1 MITYQESIKLIENL
15 NIKAST
21 TERVS
26 IDNAIGRIIA
36 VNIIASENNPKYLTS
51 AMDGYAIKFDDIE
64 SDSIEIIDINPAGS
78 IVKNSVTNNNCIKTF
93 TGSLMPEGSDTLV
106 PIENVEVIG
115 NSIKIVEKVSQGFA
129 VRAIGENYSKGE
141 VLISKD
147 SKIDFAHIGVLASLN
162 IPFISVY
169 KKPIVTVLSTGS
181 EILDVGDIET
191 NQSQIRSSN
200 HFTIEAIA
208 KKYGASV
215 NQAGVITDDYN
226 NIKNKIKDALK
237 NSDIVVTTGGVSV
250 GDYDFV
256 KDIIKVELN
265 AEIIFKG
272 VKIKPGQHIVLAKTI
287 DDRYILGL
295 PGFAY
300 SSTVTALIYLT
311 KLIKLFLNQ
320 KSSLPIREAI
330 IENDINR
337 MTGKTEFRVANLN
350 YQDGE
355 YRVNFDNKKVGT
367 SAILTNMIGNQITLV
382 EFSPTDKNIKQ
393 GEKVKIIIL

>member
-26 IDNAIGRIIA
+26 IDNAIGRIMA
-36 VNIIASENNPKYLTS
+36 VDIIASENNPKYLTS

>member
-1 MITYQESIKLIENL
+1 
-15 NIKAST
+15 
-21 TERVS
+21 
-26 IDNAIGRIIA
+26 
-36 VNIIASENNPKYLTS
+36 
-51 AMDGYAIKFDDIE
+51 
-64 SDSIEIIDINPAGS
+64 
-78 IVKNSVTNNNCIKTF
+78 
-93 TGSLMPEGSDTLV
+93 MPEGSDTLV

-129 VRAIGENYSKGE
+129 VRVIGENYSKGE

-162 IPFISVY
+162 IPSISVY